1 MYVCIEQ
8 KKVAKNRKFCV
19 KIAIDP
25 HFQRISNILF
35 LCKWYSVAF
44 WNYQMTW
51 ENEIMWIRTFTEQ
64 NGNLHN
70 LLQLQQFSNDAK
82 NIFSHQTHTH
92 TKKQNWVS
100 VAETVFF
107 STELVD
113 ESEKN
118 VRFKFKK
125 TLPKIFIHYHF
136 MASFFSIFLCLFTGF
151 VCIINTKQMR
161 KMAKY
166 FFVNLLHNFKCDIE
180 ITEKKN
186 TEKIYINFY
195 WTQKYDMNCF
205 FFVPTHSN
213 AEKSVSHW
221 YHSAWLSNG
230 CLQQFFFCLFFFGRF
245 VCLFAWFAKMCH
257 ISSFNCLF
265 FDLYCFIFWFLEELF
280 GRFITYFSEIS
291 RLFFHTHRT
300 LFRMT

>member
-1 MYVCIEQ
+1 MPYFINILIHIFVCLSKVRTVRKAKKNQRNIFAVNRNPCVSVVLCIMVWFLCMLSLVCSFICSRVCLHRA

-82 NIFSHQTHTH
+82 NIFSHQTHTQ
-92 TKKQNWVS
+92 KRQNWVS

-136 MASFFSIFLCLFTGF
+136 MASFFFYFPLFVYGLCLHHKHETNAKNGKIFF
-151 VCIINTKQMR
+151 R
-161 KMAKY
+161 KPLA
-166 FFVNLLHNFKCDIE
+166 
-180 ITEKKN
+180 
-186 TEKIYINFY
+186 
-195 WTQKYDMNCF
+195 
-205 FFVPTHSN
+205 
-213 AEKSVSHW
+213 
-221 YHSAWLSNG
+221 
-230 CLQQFFFCLFFFGRF
+230 
-245 VCLFAWFAKMCH
+245 
-257 ISSFNCLF
+257 
-265 FDLYCFIFWFLEELF
+265 
-280 GRFITYFSEIS
+280 
-291 RLFFHTHRT
+291 
-300 LFRMT
+300 